1 MKITRRQ
8 LRKLIAEVTNSDE
21 ISRALEE
28 LIMYKDAVWLPK
40 PDNTLLKLLK
50 ELSGAKRGFKDSR
63 GILPILEDLELELKN
78 NEYDEADP
86 GDVNYLLGLVDMAKL
101 GY

>member
-1 MKITRRQ
+1 
-8 LRKLIAEVTNSDE
+8 
-21 ISRALEE
+21 
-28 LIMYKDAVWLPK
+28 MYKDAVWLPK
-40 PDNTLLKLLK
+40 PDTMLLLLLN

-63 GILPILEDLELELKN
+63 GILSILEDLQLELKN

>member
-40 PDNTLLKLLK
+40 PDNTLLKLLT

-86 GDVNYLLGLVDMAKL
+86 GDVNYLLGLVNMAKL